1 MYDENVTKDVA
12 APVAVQPGTDPAR
25 GRGRNQAEVPLKASF
40 YECTGAVLQQP
51 VQFEGPV
58 VEEMELVSVGGSAK
72 AAYPS
77 ALGAAISSSSLEA
90 EGSRGRRSKISLST
104 NHFAMGTK
112 SPSFHYNVDWI
123 TAPFRYGYYFRPAK

>member
-1 MYDENVTKDVA
+1 VYNEDVTKDVA
-12 APVAVQPGTDPAR
+12 APVAVQPVTGPAR
-25 GRGRNQAEVPLKASF
+25 GRGRNQAEVPLKGSF
-40 YECTGAVLQQP
+40 YECTGAVQQQP
-51 VQFEGPV
+51 VRFEGPV

-77 ALGAAISSSSLEA
+77 ALGTATSSSSLKA
-90 EGSRGRRSKISLST
+90 EGSRGRSKISLST
-104 NHFAMGTK
+104 NHFAVGTK